1 MELKTN
7 GYKTTYLNTKL
18 EEEIYVDI
26 PEGYKNYNTGKYQI
40 LDKALFGLKQAGR
53 QWYKE
58 ISSYLR
64 YIDLKQLS
72 ID

>member
-26 PEGYKNYNTGKYQI
+26 PEGYKNCNTGKY
-40 LDKALFGLKQAGR
+40 
-53 QWYKE
+53 
-58 ISSYLR
+58 
-64 YIDLKQLS
+64 
-72 ID
+72 